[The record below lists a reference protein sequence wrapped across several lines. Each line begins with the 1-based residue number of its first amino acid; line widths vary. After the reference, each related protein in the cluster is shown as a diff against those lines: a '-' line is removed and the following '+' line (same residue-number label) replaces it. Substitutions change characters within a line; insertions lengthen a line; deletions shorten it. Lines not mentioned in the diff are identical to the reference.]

1 MRGAVEEYL
10 AVLTAAGRA
19 QSTLRRYRAILSLLA
34 ERGAVATLGDDLA
47 PATRLLRHKVIT
59 AFGRWAERGGY
70 ELGGIGQSVPRP
82 RLDPAVPRALPAE
95 DLERVGA
102 AVARSPLRTKALF
115 TLILEC
121 GLREAE
127 ACALRVRDVDLTTRG
142 QEGVR
147 VRGKGSKERFIPLPA
162 GYRSRAL
169 LRRLVRARA
178 ADEFVFSARGSLEPS
193 TSGVRKAWARMCAD
207 AGVEGY
213 SVHCLRHTAATK
225 MLERTG
231 DLQLVSYLLGH
242 SSVSVTARYT
252 LRSNAALRRAME
264 SAGGGWER

>member
-1 MRGAVEEYL
+1 MP
-10 AVLTAAGRA
+10 
-19 QSTLRRYRAILSLLA
+19 STR
-34 ERGAVATLGDDLA
+34 V
-47 PATRLLRHKVIT
+47 LRHKVVG
-59 AFGRWAERGGY
+59 AFGRWAERAGY
-70 ELGGIGQSVPRP
+70 DWGAVSESVPRP
-82 RLDPAVPRALPAE
+82 RLEPALPRALPADE
-95 DLERVGA
+95 LERVGA
-102 AVARSPLRTKALF
+102 AVARAPLRTRALF

-127 ACALRVRDVDLTTRG
+127 ACALRVRDLDLTTRG

-162 GYRSRAL
+162 GYRSRGR

-178 ADEFVFSARGSLEPS
+178 ADEFVFWARGNLEAS
-193 TSGVRKAWARMCAD
+193 TSGVRKAWARICAD
-207 AGVEGY
+207 AGVQGY

-264 SAGGGWER
+264 TAGGGWDR

>member
-1 MRGAVEEYL
+1 MEEYL
-10 AVLTAAGRA
+10 AVLRAAGRA
-19 QSTLRRYRAILSLLA
+19 ESTLRRYRAILSILA

-59 AFGRWAERGGY
+59 TFGRWAERAGY
-70 ELGGIGQSVPRP
+70 DLGGMGQSVPRP
-82 RLDPAVPRALPAE
+82 RLEPAVPRALPAE

-127 ACALRVRDVDLTTRG
+127 ACALRVRDVDVTTRG

-147 VRGKGSKERFIPLPA
+147 VRGKGSKERFVPLPA

-169 LRRLVRARA
+169 LKRLIGRRAP
-178 ADEFVFSARGSLEPS
+178 DEFVFSARTGLEPS
-193 TSGVRKAWARMCAD
+193 TSGVRKAWARICAA
-207 AGVEGY
+207 AGVQGY
-213 SVHCLRHTAATK
+213 SVHCLRHTAATR
-225 MLERTG
+225 MLERTQ
-231 DLQLVSYLLGH
+231 DLQLVSRLLGH

-252 LRSNAALRRAME
+252 LRTDVALRRAME
-264 SAGGGWER
+264 TAGGGWQR